1 MTAEGPLVTI
11 ILPTANRPE
20 RLGSALSSVLA
31 QTHGH
36 LEVIVVDD
44 ASTTRVD
51 DVVSAVAAG
60 DSRVKL
66 IRRDLNGG
74 AAVARN
80 TGLKQAQGDLIAF
93 IDDDDRWDPVKLA
106 RQVAHLEADPNVGI
120 VTCDHRI
127 EGEGSPST
135 PLLFRGA
142 GHVDAEEMLWANFVG
157 SFSFV
162 MVRRHLV
169 EAELTIDET
178 FACAEDWDLWL
189 RCSRLAPIG
198 RVNEPL
204 VAYVSHDGPRLTRT
218 DLKRRGLELFELK
231 HGASMSSACLAFNRA
246 HQHMDTGAGVAK
258 RAHVLRAL
266 ATPSARASA
275 LLVLEQCAR
284 QYGRLRRDP
293 GLAERTLAGALAR
306 RQPRPALSA

>member
-1 MTAEGPLVTI
+1 MTAGGPLVSI

-20 RLGSALSSVLA
+20 RLGTALSSALA
-31 QTHGH
+31 QTYEH

-51 DVVSAVAAG
+51 DIVAAG
-60 DSRVKL
+60 GDPRVKL
-66 IRRDLNGG
+66 IRRDFNGG
-74 AAVARN
+74 AAAARN
-80 TGLKQAQGDLIAF
+80 TGLEQAQGELIAF
-93 IDDDDRWDPVKLA
+93 IDDDDRWDPVKLVQ
-106 RQVAHLEADPNVGI
+106 QVAYIDAHPDVGI
-120 VTCDHRI
+120 VTCNYRI
-127 EGEGSPST
+127 EGERGRTSS
-135 PLLFRGA
+135 LLFRGA
-142 GHVDAEEMLWANFVG
+142 DHVDTERMLWANFVG

-162 MVRRHLV
+162 MIRRRLV
-169 EAELTIDET
+169 EPELTIDET

-218 DLKRRGLELFELK
+218 DLKRRGLELFEHK

-246 HQHMDTGAGVAK
+246 HQRMDTGAGVAK

-284 QYGRLRRDP
+284 QYGRLRHDP
-293 GLAERTLAGALAR
+293 GLTERTLASALAR
-306 RQPRPALSA
+306 P